1 MCSKIIVTF
10 TVFVVWM
17 MMHTCQ
23 PWVLDP
29 TLRNGLKTMKF
40 MMRIMNMRIWM
51 RMVRVWWRHRKE
63 GRATI
68 AQKKMFCY
76 ATRGI
81 GRASCRER
89 VLRLV

>member
-29 TLRNGLKTMKF
+29 TLLNGLKTMKL

-51 RMVRVWWRHRKE
+51 RMVRV
-63 GRATI
+63 
-68 AQKKMFCY
+68 
-76 ATRGI
+76 
-81 GRASCRER
+81 
-89 VLRLV
+89 

>member
-51 RMVRVWWRHRKE
+51 RMVRV
-63 GRATI
+63 
-68 AQKKMFCY
+68 
-76 ATRGI
+76 
-81 GRASCRER
+81 
-89 VLRLV
+89 